1 MTTLFASAPG
11 KIILFG
17 EHAVNRRQPALVTA
31 FNRRVHCPAT
41 IRDDDQYS
49 LTFGVES
56 ALASRAQLLAFKTE
70 IDGLRAAEKIDT
82 QLEAAG
88 CEVIPNNIGRA
99 YRAAE
104 LLEALHDV
112 DAIITGTDELTAE
125 VIAAADRLRT
135 IAKHGVGL
143 DAIDLTATREREIG
157 ITATPD
163 AIQDSV
169 ADLTLGLL
177 LTLARRIVPAYLSLR
192 DGHWQAFV
200 GLELHGKTLGL
211 VGLGRIGKE
220 VCHRA
225 QAFGMRVVAFDPFP
239 DAAFGA
245 THDVSFLPFADVLAV
260 ADVVS
265 LHAGLTT
272 GTAPLIGAAE
282 LATMKPSALLINTAR
297 GHLVDETALADALR
311 RGRLAG
317 AGLDVFAIE
326 PLGASPL
333 RALHNVVLTPHI
345 GGQTTEGL
353 LRMGQMTV
361 ENCMRALRGEE
372 PLFAV

>member
-1 MTTLFASAPG
+1 MSHWRVLIGSRSFGKASAD
-11 KIILFG
+11 
-17 EHAVNRRQPALVTA
+17 HVAR
-31 FNRRVHCPAT
+31 
-41 IRDDDQYS
+41 
-49 LTFGVES
+49 
-56 ALASRAQLLAFKTE
+56 
-70 IDGLRAAEKIDT
+70 
-82 QLEAAG
+82 LEAAG
-88 CEVIPNNIGRA
+88 CEVIPNGVGRA

-104 LLEALHDV
+104 LVEALRDV

-125 VIAAADRLRT
+125 VLAAANRLRT

-143 DAIDLTATREREIG
+143 DTIDLGTARSRG
-157 ITATPD
+157 IIVTATPG

-177 LTLARRIVPAYLSLR
+177 LALARHIVPAQLSLR
-192 DGHWQAFV
+192 DGKWQSFL
-200 GLELHGKTLGL
+200 GLELRGKTLGL

-239 DAAFGA
+239 DAAFG
-245 THDVSFLPFADVLAV
+245 TTRDVSFLPFADVLAV

-272 GTAPLIGAAE
+272 GTTPLIGAAE
-282 LATMKPSALLINTAR
+282 LALMKPSALLINTAR
-297 GHLVDETALADALR
+297 GHLVDESALADALR
-311 RGRLAG
+311 LGRLAG

-326 PLGASPL
+326 PPGASPL
-333 RALHNVVLTPHI
+333 VALDNVVLTPHI

-353 LRMGQMTV
+353 LRMGEMTV
-361 ENCMRALRGEE
+361 ENCLRALRGEE
-372 PLFAV
+372 PLFTV